1 MSENAN
7 SSIDTATEDYK
18 ILRVAPV
25 ISPALVLHLLKQLL
39 QLQPRLL
46 ELWWMK
52 TPLLEKPVLMLKLV
66 SHTSNCSDISTK
78 NLFDVYGVDGFTEF
92 KSKEEYWKDSKVQ
105 KQFSILM
112 GLRLKC
118 VSIKRMTTLKKEF
131 ANFQLGQY
139 QRSQT
144 GHELIR
150 DDLL

>member
-18 ILRVAPV
+18 KYSRVALLYLRRL
-25 ISPALVLHLLKQLL
+25 LVLHLLKQLL

-78 NLFDVYGVDGFTEF
+78 
-92 KSKEEYWKDSKVQ
+92 
-105 KQFSILM
+105 
-112 GLRLKC
+112 
-118 VSIKRMTTLKKEF
+118 
-131 ANFQLGQY
+131 
-139 QRSQT
+139 
-144 GHELIR
+144 ELI
-150 DDLL
+150 

>member
-52 TPLLEKPVLMLKLV
+52 TPLLEKPVLM
-66 SHTSNCSDISTK
+66 
-78 NLFDVYGVDGFTEF
+78 
-92 KSKEEYWKDSKVQ
+92 
-105 KQFSILM
+105 
-112 GLRLKC
+112 
-118 VSIKRMTTLKKEF
+118 
-131 ANFQLGQY
+131 
-139 QRSQT
+139 
-144 GHELIR
+144 
-150 DDLL
+150 